1 MHVATLLNVPP
12 IVCFLDEL
20 KGRIRKAHHSFKDE
34 HKEKKESSFL
44 SNFSQGQYHGNQ
56 TYQKQTLI

>member
-12 IVCFLDEL
+12 IVYFLDEL

-34 HKEKKESSFL
+34 HKEKRIQLSIEFL
-44 SNFSQGQYHGNQ
+44 PRP
-56 TYQKQTLI
+56 IPW